1 MLLAFHK
8 PFGVLSQFTAEVS
21 GQRTLAAFAFPKGV
35 YPIGR
40 LDQDSEGLLLL
51 TDEAALVDRLLNPR
65 QGHPRTYFVQVEGE
79 ISDPALERLA
89 AGVIVQGRITLPCRA
104 RHLPAPD
111 FPPSRSTHPAA
122 RQHPNVL
129 AATGTAR
136 RPQPPGA
143 AHDRSGRF
151 SHAPPHQGGH
161 RWILPGRAASG
172 KMDCPCRS
180 RTRPGP
186 CHPPDVRPD
195 PVM

>member
-111 FPPSRSTHPAA
+111 FPPRDPPIRRRASIPTSWLRLELHEGRNRQVRRMTAA
-122 RQHPNVL
+122 VGLPTLRLVRMAIGGITL
-129 AATGTAR
+129 GAL
-136 RPQPPGA
+136 PPGEW
-143 AHDRSGRF
+143 REV
-151 SHAPPHQGGH
+151 P
-161 RWILPGRAASG
+161 AS
-172 KMDCPCRS
+172 RLL
-180 RTRPGP
+180 RQA
-186 CHPPDVRPD
+186 
-195 PVM
+195 